1 MVSRSRFA
9 CLALVV
15 TALVACTTPTGG
27 TDIGNGIVAVQLDL
41 QGYDGRAVPRRL
53 DMVTGDRID
62 EAMIAIERL
71 RLEPGDACA
80 DEAEEEKEAEERED
94 DVVGPIL
101 ADLAGEGVQG
111 GPLGF
116 DVAASSFCE
125 LRLDLHASDQ
135 LDGAAV
141 RLRGARADGVPFV
154 VHSEEEGELS
164 LRSRGEPFSLMAG
177 DAAVLL
183 AFDLGAWVEAI
194 DLGSLEPGPDGVI
207 RIAED
212 SGDDEVQAALQ
223 RFDDAVRASVR
234 VVRDGDGDA
243 VLDAEEQDETL
254 AD

>member
-1 MVSRSRFA
+1 MASRSRFA
-9 CLALVV
+9 CLALV

-27 TDIGNGIVAVQLDL
+27 TDIGNGIVAVQVDL

-53 DMVTGDRID
+53 DTITGDRID

-80 DEAEEEKEAEERED
+80 DEVEEEEGEERED
-94 DVVGPIL
+94 DVIGPIL

-116 DVAASSFCE
+116 DVADSAFCE

-141 RLRGARADGVPFV
+141 RLRGARVDGVPFE

-164 LRSRGEPFSLMAG
+164 LRSRGEPFSLVAG

-212 SGDDEVQAALQ
+212 SEDDEVQAALE
-223 RFDDAVRASVR
+223 RFDEAVRASVR
-234 VVRDGDGDA
+234 LVRDGDGDA
-243 VLDAEEQDETL
+243 ALDAEEQDETL